1 MGMTIKGFDELDKK
15 LESLGNV
22 GKKVGAKAVREG
34 IKPIVEQMKKDAPK
48 DTGKGAKS
56 LKTTTVKTYRTGTA
70 VARAGINK
78 TNWEKTKHLAYLNYG
93 FENKGLNF
101 TGQRNALS
109 HVGWMSKSFEKSKSK
124 GEKVMREIASQEI
137 NKILKG

>member
-1 MGMTIKGFDELDKK
+1 MGMTLKGFDELDKK

-34 IKPIVEQMKKDAPK
+34 MKPIVEQMKKDAPK
-48 DTGKGAKS
+48 DTGKGAKA

-78 TNWEKTKHLAYLNYG
+78 TNWEKAKHLVFQHYG
-93 FENKGLNF
+93 YENKGLNMNGKKV
-101 TGQRNALS
+101 TV

-137 NKILKG
+137 NNILKS